1 MPAQLLSWR
10 AADTSRK
17 QARSREADAK
27 ARLRMLKG
35 NEDATGA
42 TGAGKHE
49 GRAAARHS
57 KRPEP
62 ELNQEDTAGRITDRQ
77 VAGARQVVSRRVA
90 ITRDKQHANR
100 DVAQEPECRRHGKY
114 PGGVLPGA
122 VIMQATGRQQSPE
135 VSGL

>member
-1 MPAQLLSWR
+1 MNASAR
-10 AADTSRK
+10 ARKIGRK
-17 QARSREADAK
+17 QARSREADPK

-62 ELNQEDTAGRITDRQ
+62 ELNQEDAPADSRQQAG
-77 VAGARQVVSRRVA
+77 SRRA
-90 ITRDKQHANR
+90 
-100 DVAQEPECRRHGKY
+100 
-114 PGGVLPGA
+114 PGG
-122 VIMQATGRQQSPE
+122 E
-135 VSGL
+135 